1 MSEKKDDSSKTDQA
15 SLQGSI
21 KDDYLTTYIC
31 EKCRKRIKFSEMRMV
46 EGPDG
51 RMLHYHKRCH
61 KK

>member
-1 MSEKKDDSSKTDQA
+1 MPEKKDDPSRVRRA
-15 SLQGSI
+15 SLFGSI
-21 KDDYLTTYIC
+21 KGDYLTTYIC
-31 EKCRKRIKFSEMRMV
+31 EKCRKRIKFSEIRTV